1 MVVVS
6 DEIEPAEVAV
16 TTPPPE
22 PAARVSPAA
31 WLTRNSRAG
40 LLAVTVLAL
49 VANTWELGRNGLGNT
64 YYTAAMRGMTA
75 SWHNFF
81 FASFDPGGFISID
94 KPPASLWIEAASVRL
109 LGLNSWGLLLPGA
122 LAGAG
127 SVALLWSLLHRR
139 FGTLAATLGGT
150 VLALSPVNVAVNRL
164 NLPDPFMIFF
174 LVAAAWAVLRSL
186 DDERHGWWLVVLA
199 GVSVGL
205 AFNTK
210 MLAAA
215 IPLPALGLAVLI
227 GTTGGWVRRVG
238 RAAVFGAVSL
248 VASLPWILLV
258 DAVGRSSR
266 PFVGGST
273 NDTVWNLVFGYNGLS
288 RVDGGGRG
296 GGPGGAFSGGV
307 GSVIAG
313 TPGRWRLFGA
323 ALGPQIAW
331 LLPLA
336 VVGGLATAW
345 FIRVDRARLASVVLW
360 LGWLVLYGA
369 VFSEA
374 KGTFHAYYTSAMGPA
389 VAALVGIGA
398 AAAVR
403 LVRRNPAWWGVV
415 AVGLV
420 ATFWVQATIVA
431 REPDFHGWT
440 RGAVVV
446 LLLATVVA
454 AVCAVGLTG
463 PGRRVA
469 GGVSGGLLA
478 AALLISPAAWTASEM
493 WNAPLNATLPQAG
506 PRVGMAGSTFGST
519 AFHGDASLAAFLRQQ
534 RGHATWDVVVANAQ
548 TASGL
553 EAEDGLSVMA
563 LGGFMGTDPATTVTA
578 FAADVAAGRVRYV
591 LADSSALDG
600 TGGFGGGGGFGG
612 RFGGGQGG
620 SGGSGVL
627 SAARQVC
634 TPVTTDSTGGSLPQA
649 FSGSLYDCAGKADAL
664 RGAGS

>member
-1 MVVVS
+1 
-6 DEIEPAEVAV
+6 
-16 TTPPPE
+16 
-22 PAARVSPAA
+22 
-31 WLTRNSRAG
+31 
-40 LLAVTVLAL
+40 
-49 VANTWELGRNGLGNT
+49 
-64 YYTAAMRGMTA
+64 
-75 SWHNFF
+75 
-81 FASFDPGGFISID
+81 
-94 KPPASLWIEAASVRL
+94 
-109 LGLNSWGLLLPGA
+109 
-122 LAGAG
+122 
-127 SVALLWSLLHRR
+127 
-139 FGTLAATLGGT
+139 
-150 VLALSPVNVAVNRL
+150 
-164 NLPDPFMIFF
+164 
-174 LVAAAWAVLRSL
+174 
-186 DDERHGWWLVVLA
+186 
-199 GVSVGL
+199 
-205 AFNTK
+205 
-210 MLAAA
+210 
-215 IPLPALGLAVLI
+215 
-227 GTTGGWVRRVG
+227 
-238 RAAVFGAVSL
+238 
-248 VASLPWILLV
+248 
-258 DAVGRSSR
+258 
-266 PFVGGST
+266 
-273 NDTVWNLVFGYNGLS
+273 
-288 RVDGGGRG
+288 
-296 GGPGGAFSGGV
+296 
-307 GSVIAG
+307 
-313 TPGRWRLFGA
+313 
-323 ALGPQIAW
+323 
-331 LLPLA
+331 
-336 VVGGLATAW
+336 LATAW

-548 TASGL
+548 AASGL

>member
-1 MVVVS
+1 
-6 DEIEPAEVAV
+6 
-16 TTPPPE
+16 
-22 PAARVSPAA
+22 
-31 WLTRNSRAG
+31 
-40 LLAVTVLAL
+40 
-49 VANTWELGRNGLGNT
+49 
-64 YYTAAMRGMTA
+64 MTS

-81 FASFDPGGFISID
+81 FVSFDPGGFISID
-94 KPPASLWIEAASVRL
+94 KPPVSMWIEAANVRL

-122 LAGAG
+122 LAGAAT
-127 SVALLWSLLHRR
+127 VALLWCLVSRR
-139 FGTLAATLGGT
+139 FGPLAGTLAGA

-164 NLPDPFMIFF
+164 NLPDPFMILF

-186 DDERHGWWLVVLA
+186 DDDRRGVWFVVLA
-199 GVSVGL
+199 GVLVGL

-215 IPLPALGLAVLI
+215 IPVPALGLALLL
-227 GTTGGWVRRVG
+227 GTLGGWARRLG
-238 RAAVFGAVSL
+238 RTALFGVVSL
-248 VASLPWILLV
+248 AASLPWILVV

-266 PFVGGST
+266 PYVGGST

-288 RVDGGGRG
+288 RVDGGQG

-313 TPGRWRLFGA
+313 TPGKWRLFGA

-345 FIRVDRARLASVVLW
+345 FIRVDRPRLASVVLW
-360 LGWLVLYGA
+360 LGWLVLFGV

-389 VAALVGIGA
+389 VAALVGIGG

-403 LVRRNPAWWGVV
+403 LVRRNRAWWAVVALGVV
-415 AVGLV
+415 VTV
-420 ATFWVQATIVA
+420 WVQSTIVG
-431 REPDFHGWT
+431 REPSFHSWT
-440 RGAVVV
+440 RAAVVV
-446 LLLATVVA
+446 LLLATVIA
-454 AVCAVGLTG
+454 ALCAVGLAG
-463 PGRRVA
+463 SGRRIA
-469 GGVSGGLLA
+469 AGVSGGFLA
-478 AALLISPAAWTASEM
+478 AALLVSPATWTASEM

-506 PRVGMAGSTFGST
+506 PRVGMSGSTFGSA
-519 AFHGDASLAAFLRQQ
+519 AFHGDASLASFLRRQ
-534 RGHATWDVVVANAQ
+534 RGGAVWDVVVANAQ

-563 LGGFMGTDPATTVTA
+563 LGGFMGTDAATTVPA

-600 TGGFGGGGGFGG
+600 TGGFGGGGFGG
-612 RFGGGQGG
+612 RFGGGGGFGGGRFGG
-620 SGGSGVL
+620 SGGSGSSVID
-627 SAARQVC
+627 AARRVC
-634 TPVTTDSTGGSLPQA
+634 TPVTTWSTGGALPQA

-664 RGAGS
+664 GSTGS